1 MEKRRFE
8 EEREGFVV
16 VGLDVVKH
24 YSKGAGG
31 LCTLRT
37 GAAACTWCGG
47 LHLSLTF
54 SQPVAYLL
62 LWVEP
67 DSVGLVRWV
76 ALSLRV
82 TEGHIK

>member
-24 YSKGAGG
+24 YSMGDGG

-37 GAAACTWCGG
+37 GATGCT
-47 LHLSLTF
+47 
-54 SQPVAYLL
+54 
-62 LWVEP
+62 
-67 DSVGLVRWV
+67 
-76 ALSLRV
+76 
-82 TEGHIK
+82 